1 MKEAFENADVVY
13 PKSWAPFA
21 FMERRTNLYGEG
33 KFKEI
38 DVLEKELLEEN
49 AKHKDW
55 ECTEEMMKLTKDEK
69 HYIYTVY
76 QRILL
81 ELVAR
86 KER

>member
-38 DVLEKELLEEN
+38 DVLEKN
-49 AKHKDW
+49 
-55 ECTEEMMKLTKDEK
+55 
-69 HYIYTVY
+69 Y
-76 QRILL
+76 
-81 ELVAR
+81 
-86 KER
+86 